1 MRRDMDL
8 IRALML
14 AVESAGDYLGVDSG
28 DLHIEGRS
36 AAEIANHVRLLVQ
49 AGLLEGSEA
58 TGDGDGDG
66 TWCFISLRL
75 TWDGCEFLDAAR
87 DDTRWRRARDQ
98 IRKVGSVTL
107 PLLSQLL
114 ISYLK
119 QELGLSGEA
128 R

>member
-8 IRALML
+8 IRAVML
-14 AVESAGDYLGVDSG
+14 QVEAVEDDRLGLDSFHLSI
-28 DLHIEGRS
+28 DDRPAS
-36 AAEIANHVRLLVQ
+36 EIAYHVRLLVQ
-49 AGLLEGSEA
+49 AGLLEGQNITA
-58 TGDGDGDG
+58 VGDE
-66 TWCFISLRL
+66 TWHFGALRL
-75 TWDGCEFLDAAR
+75 TWEGCEFLDAAR